1 VKDVNPHAGWPI
13 WADTRHTSFSVTR
26 RLAHGGGP
34 DSVPAEDLQDWSNHY
49 VGESKG
55 KVPVYTLFSDEDEEH
70 NP

>member
-1 VKDVNPHAGWPI
+1 
-13 WADTRHTSFSVTR
+13 VTR
-26 RLAHGGGP
+26 RLAQGGGP

-49 VGESKG
+49 VGESSKG

>member
-1 VKDVNPHAGWPI
+1 
-13 WADTRHTSFSVTR
+13 
-26 RLAHGGGP
+26 LAHGGGP